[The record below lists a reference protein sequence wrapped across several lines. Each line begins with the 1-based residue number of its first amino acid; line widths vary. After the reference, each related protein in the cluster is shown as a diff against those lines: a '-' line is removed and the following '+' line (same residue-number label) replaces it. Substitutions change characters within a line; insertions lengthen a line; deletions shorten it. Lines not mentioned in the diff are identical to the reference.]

1 VGYVS
6 PVVGAQ
12 EAAKQL
18 DPELAQNRW
27 VFPSQEQFDLV
38 KFFITMDATKDG
50 LYRAE
55 WQKILGN

>member
-1 VGYVS
+1 
-6 PVVGAQ
+6 
-12 EAAKQL
+12 
-18 DPELAQNRW
+18 LAQNRW